1 MACSGTAFFYLE
13 NIDKND
19 RKLKK
24 KRSQAIYSRLATT
37 KPNSNGTGAG
47 QN

>member
-1 MACSGTAFFYLE
+1 MITYFIFNVCLE

-24 KRSQAIYSRLATT
+24 SSQSIYSRLATI
-37 KPNSNGTGAG
+37 KLNLNGTGTG